1 MVEIALPCL
10 QVRRVQPIGLM
21 LVCYGRLSVCGYSQ
35 CGILKDGWRGMR
47 VLVFSIDDRYLTGFL
62 VLWQSLAET
71 GSLPVGLRVFF
82 LHEDSLSS
90 HARECIRGAVRSTDC
105 CEWFVDVTQV
115 LPRDLPVYAGQH
127 VSRATFYRLFVHV
140 LLPVDVQSIVY
151 LDCDLLALRS
161 CRGLFDWPLAGDV
174 AACDHCSPRISLETW
189 GPEGGAYFQAGVL
202 LIDLEKWR
210 QARIERRFLEVLA
223 NERQRLQFHDQDVLN
238 IVFRDAWQRLPV
250 AFNVNQDV
258 VACQSEAVLRE
269 TAVLA
274 HFDNPEKPWNSRTRR
289 LFATDWDV
297 VCRRT
302 PGINLRLPDRR
313 VTPLDRL
320 QFYWR
325 RLTRRQ

>member
-1 MVEIALPCL
+1 MEVPSL
-10 QVRRVQPIGLM
+10 R
-21 LVCYGRLSVCGYSQ
+21 S
-35 CGILKDGWRGMR
+35 
-47 VLVFSIDDRYLTGFL
+47 LVFSLDDRYLAGFL

-71 GSLPVGLRVFF
+71 GSLPPELRVFF
-82 LHEDSLSS
+82 LHEATLSVD
-90 HARECIRGAVRSTDC
+90 ARDRVRAGVRRAGC
-105 CEWFVDVTQV
+105 REVFVDVTSV
-115 LPRDLPVYAGQH
+115 LPVKLPVYAGQH
-127 VSRATFYRLFVHV
+127 VSRATFYRLFVHS
-140 LLPVDVQSIVY
+140 LLPADVRSILY
-151 LDCDLLALRS
+151 LDSDLLALRC
-161 CRGLFDWPLAGDV
+161 CRELFDVPLTSAV

-189 GPEGGAYFQAGVL
+189 GPNGGAYFQAGVL

-210 QARIERRFLEVLA
+210 QARVERRFLEVLA
-223 NERQRLQFHDQDVLN
+223 NERQRLQFWDQDVLN

-325 RLTRRQ
+325 RLTRRR